1 MENNEKRGGIRKGA
15 GRKPTGRERDK
26 TISFKVTEDER
37 EYIYK
42 VLNKIGGKRT
52 ESILKLL
59 KKYEKE

>member
-1 MENNEKRGGIRKGA
+1 IRKGA
-15 GRKPTGRERDK
+15 GRKSTGRERDK

-42 VLNKIGGKRT
+42 VLDKIGGKRT